1 MAQFKVK
8 YKTRQHL
15 QRAIQQEI
23 SKLGLIDDG
32 TMRASVRVSSVVGDL
47 NQFNITI
54 NAIYYYM
61 FQDLGATGAGA
72 GRNVNI
78 RPNYITQK
86 ALDSANGR
94 KFLDETVQAFLEWLV
109 EEYPILEVAK
119 LTINPQIILSYNLFG
134 DAEGKWNGYFE
145 YDEAFNVIW
154 Q

>member
-8 YKTRQHL
+8 YKTRAHL

-23 SKLGLIDDG
+23 SSLGLIDDG
-32 TMRASVRVSSVVGDL
+32 TMRASIRVSSVVGDL
-47 NQFNITI
+47 NQLNITI

-72 GRNVNI
+72 GRNVDI

-86 ALDSANGR
+86 AIESANGQR
-94 KFLDETVQAFLEWLV
+94 FLDETIQQYMEWLT

-119 LTINPQIILSYNLFG
+119 LKINPNVILTYNLFG
-134 DAEGKWNGYFE
+134 DAEGKWNGIFE
-145 YDEAFNVIW
+145 YNEAFKVNW
-154 Q
+154 N

>member
-32 TMRASVRVSSVVGDL
+32 TMRASIRVSSVVGDL

-86 ALDSANGR
+86 AMDSPNGR
-94 KFLDETVQAFLEWLV
+94 RFIDETPQEFLAWLDK
-109 EEYPILEVAK
+109 EYSLLNVAK
-119 LTINPQIILSYNLFG
+119 LNINPQIILSYNLFG
-134 DAEGKWNGYFE
+134 DADGTWNGYFE
-145 YDEAFNVIW
+145 YDEAFKVTWN
-154 Q
+154 

>member
-8 YKTRQHL
+8 YKTRAHL

-23 SKLGLIDDG
+23 KYAGLTDDW
-32 TMRASVRVSSVVGDL
+32 TMYNSIRVSSVVGDL
-47 NQFNITI
+47 NQLNITI

-72 GRNVNI
+72 GRNVDI

-86 ALDSANGR
+86 AIESANGQR
-94 KFLDETVQAFLEWLV
+94 FLDETIQQYMEWLT

-119 LTINPQIILSYNLFG
+119 LKINPNVILTYNLFG
-134 DAEGKWNGYFE
+134 DAEGKWNGIFE
-145 YDEAFNVIW
+145 YNEAFNVNW
-154 Q
+154 N